1 MNGHTALPPLR
12 LLFVCTGN
20 TCRSPMAHVIAERM
34 IGRLGWADAEVRS
47 AGVAALPGSPA
58 SEGAIRAAAEQGLD
72 LTGHRGT
79 PLSRGLLE
87 WADLVLTMSAD
98 HLAAAEA
105 CGGRGKVVTLS
116 AFAQGQGGTGG
127 WGVPDPF
134 GGDIEVYRES
144 FRILEGLVEAALMR
158 HFNSGDDE

>member
-1 MNGHTALPPLR
+1 
-12 LLFVCTGN
+12 
-20 TCRSPMAHVIAERM
+20 MAHVIAERT
-34 IGRLGWADAEVRS
+34 IERLGWTDAEVRS
-47 AGVAALPGSPA
+47 AGVSALPGSPA
-58 SEGAIRAAAEQGLD
+58 SGGAIQAAAEQGLD

-79 PLSRGLLE
+79 PLSRELLE
-87 WADLVLTMSAD
+87 WAGLVLTMSAD

-105 CGGRGKVVTLS
+105 HGGTGKVATLS
-116 AFAQGQGGTGG
+116 AFAGGPAGTGG

-158 HFNSGDDE
+158 HFDSGDDE